1 MLPRSLTRVS
11 TPVVALRAVRGGAP
25 LIDVVARII
34 ALVIVTATPAAGA
47 FAQEPA
53 AAPTGTKKVLE
64 LDDYTRWR
72 TIDASQLSPDG
83 RWLAYGARRA
93 NVLPTDAKPVLYL
106 KNLDTNAEIAVPDA
120 TGAQF
125 SRDSRWVVYQVE
137 IPAGQRPARAAGD
150 TTTDTTSRARPANGN
165 QPTRYTELRELATG
179 RVQSWQDV
187 QSATF
192 SPTATHL
199 LLRRRVATPAS
210 GGAAASSGGG
220 AMSGNAAASSVRG
233 TDALLV
239 TLGTSRTQFLGSVG
253 NAEFNRLGTMLAY
266 TVEASVK
273 DGNGLFVHELASG
286 RTASLDTEARTYNR
300 LLWHDAGDA
309 VAVLKAKDVPRMREK
324 EQVLLV
330 VSNVSA
336 TFAKGSGATSVTLDS
351 TAAGFPRGSVL
362 SDLAPL
368 SWSDDGMRVFVG
380 LRPQSA
386 AADSARRRSTDSAPD
401 VDVWRTQDERIQS
414 LQMIRA
420 NAERSFTF
428 RSVFDV
434 GAKRFVLL
442 ADSTMRELDVAPD
455 GRWAVGRD
463 TRGYVSDYGPGRAD
477 LYRVNTTTGERT
489 LMLKGA
495 ITGSHVFGF
504 SPDGQRFLYWKDE
517 TFHAYELDAG
527 AHRALGAGAVRFVNT
542 TFDYPGPKPSWGI
555 AGFSMDGRG
564 VIVQDRFDLWFLPYN
579 GGAPRNLTG
588 GAGARDQIQFR
599 IARTVPA
606 DPMAM
611 RAERESPW
619 IDLSKPVTLAA
630 YGEWTKRSGFY
641 ELMGAK
647 LTSVVFEDAAYNTPR
662 RALMAERWL
671 LARQT
676 FREFPDLRIADRTL
690 AASRTVTDVNPQH
703 AEYRWGRRVLFDFTL
718 KDGTRSQGILAIP
731 DDYQPGEKRP
741 MLVTF
746 YEKES
751 QGMHRY
757 PTPSFITG
765 MGGIPASA
773 VSKGYLTMLPDVYF
787 RTGQS
792 HSDMLEAVEAAT
804 RKVIE
809 MGYVDPARIAVHGHS
824 YGGEGAAF
832 IATQSKLFAAVGM
845 GAGVT
850 DLTSDF
856 TQSWGWSYQVNS
868 GSGQNGL
875 DYYLYGQGRWGF
887 SPWERPEV
895 YRFESALTHV
905 PKVTAPVLIMHGTA
919 DPTVSF
925 QEGLNFYQALRY
937 NKKDAVLL
945 AYPNEGHGLR
955 GLANRRDLTVR
966 YFQFF
971 DHYLLGTPAPRW
983 MTEGVPF
990 LRKDELKDPREPLS
1004 PRP

>member
-1 MLPRSLTRVS
+1 MLPRCFAHSS
-11 TPVVALRAVRGGAP
+11 TSTVALRTARSLALATIAIARRVALGA
-25 LIDVVARII
+25 L
-34 ALVIVTATPAAGA
+34 IVTTATSAVAQGPVPAA
-47 FAQEPA
+47 
-53 AAPTGTKKVLE
+53 TGQKKVLE
-64 LDDYTRWR
+64 IDDYVRWR
-72 TIDASQLSPDG
+72 SIDASELSPDG
-83 RWLAYGARRA
+83 KWLAYGVRTT
-93 NVLPTDAKPVLYL
+93 NVVAPDAKPVLYL
-106 KNLDTNAEIAVPDA
+106 KHLETNEEIAVPDA

-125 SRDSRWVVYQVE
+125 SSDSRWVVYQVE
-137 IPAGQRPARAAGD
+137 VPAGRRPARADGD
-150 TTTDTTSRARPANGN
+150 TTSDTTARARPANGN
-165 QPTRYTELRELATG
+165 QPARHTELRELATG

-187 QSATF
+187 QSASF

-199 LLRRRVATPAS
+199 LLRRRVVTPA
-210 GGAAASSGGG
+210 GGAAAAAVGGG
-220 AMSGNAAASSVRG
+220 AMGGAAAAGSVRAS
-233 TDALLV
+233 DALLI
-239 TLGTSRTQFLGSVG
+239 TLGTARTHFLGSVG

-266 TVEASVK
+266 TVEAAVK

-286 RTASLDTEARTYNR
+286 RTASLDADARTYNR
-300 LLWHDAGDA
+300 LTWHDAGNA
-309 VAVLKAKDVPRMREK
+309 VAVLKGKDVPRMREK

-330 VSNVSA
+330 VPNVA
-336 TFAKGSGATSVTLDS
+336 AAFAAGPGAVSVTLDS
-351 TAAGFPRGSVL
+351 TSSGFPRGSVL
-362 SDLAPL
+362 SDQAPL
-368 SWSDDGMRVFVG
+368 SWSDDGRRVFVG

-386 AADSARRRSTDSAPD
+386 GGDSVRRRSTDSVPD

-428 RSVFDV
+428 RSAFDV
-434 GAKRFVLL
+434 TARRFVLL
-442 ADSTMRELDVAPD
+442 ADSTMRELDIAPD

-463 TRGYVSDYGPGRAD
+463 PRGYVSDYGPGRAD

-489 LMLKGA
+489 RMLEGA
-495 ITGSHVFGF
+495 IVGSHVFGF
-504 SPDGQRFLYWKDE
+504 TPDGRRFLYWKDDM
-517 TFHAYELDAG
+517 FHEYELDAG
-527 AHRALGAGAVRFVNT
+527 THRALGAGATHFVNT

-555 AGFSMDGRG
+555 AGFSKDGRG
-564 VIVQDRFDLWFLPYN
+564 VIVQDRYDLWFLPYG
-579 GGAPRNLTG
+579 GGAPRNLTAG
-588 GAGARDQIQFR
+588 TGAREEIQFR
-599 IARTVPA
+599 VARTVPA
-606 DPMAM
+606 DPMAV
-611 RAERESPW
+611 RAERESRW
-619 IDLSKPVTLAA
+619 IDLSQPLTLAA

-641 ELMGAK
+641 ELSGSK
-647 LTSVVFEDAAYNTPR
+647 LAPVLFEDAAYNTPV
-662 RALMAERWL
+662 RALKADRWL

-676 FREFPDLRIADRTL
+676 FSEFPDLRIADRTL
-690 AASRTVTDVNPQH
+690 ATSRQVTDVNPQH
-703 AEYRWGRRVLFDFTL
+703 AEYQWGRRVLFDFTL

-741 MLVTF
+741 MLVSF
-746 YEKES
+746 YEKNS

-757 PTPSFITG
+757 PTPNFITG
-765 MGGIPASA
+765 MGAIPASA

-809 MGYVDPARIAVHGHS
+809 MGYADPARIAVHGHS

-868 GSGQNGL
+868 GSGQNGF
-875 DYYLYGQGRWGF
+875 DYYLFGQGRWGF

-895 YRFESALTHV
+895 YRFESALTHAPQV
-905 PKVTAPVLIMHGTA
+905 SAPVLIMHGTA

-925 QEGLNFYQALRY
+925 QEGLNFYQALRF
-937 NKKDAVLL
+937 NKKDAILL

-971 DHYLLGTPAPRW
+971 DHHLRGAPAPRW

-990 LRKDELKDPREPLS
+990 LRKDELKDPRMP
-1004 PRP
+1004 